1 MNPKISIVIP
11 VYNVEKYVSKCLQS
25 VVNQT
30 YRNLEIIIVNDGST
44 DNSVEIVK
52 KYKKIDQRIKLINK
66 ENGGLSS
73 ARNAGISLVTGQYV
87 TFIDSDDWISSNYID
102 EMVLE
107 TFKYSSDIVSIRETL
122 VEGNRYQK
130 HLLGTDTGQKVFEG
144 NCADALFSFW
154 DTNFAWGKLIRTNL
168 IKDKIEFPVGR
179 NYEDIGTMYK
189 IYDRANTLVI
199 SDKAS
204 YFYRIRENSITNNIK
219 RSDIEDQIFFLNQIR
234 NYKFKKKY
242 KYLNCYLLC
251 KGFVALSLLYKS
263 DIKVEQK
270 HLKEYIYA
278 SVSDLRIGL
287 TWMSVRENSFRIF
300 LMKMKLAD
308 KCLLI
313 KNHILKK
320 A

>member
-130 HLLGTDTGQKVFEG
+130 HLLGTDTGKKVFEG
-144 NCADALFSFW
+144 NCADALFSF
-154 DTNFAWGKLIRTNL
+154 
-168 IKDKIEFPVGR
+168 
-179 NYEDIGTMYK
+179 
-189 IYDRANTLVI
+189 
-199 SDKAS
+199 
-204 YFYRIRENSITNNIK
+204 
-219 RSDIEDQIFFLNQIR
+219 
-234 NYKFKKKY
+234 
-242 KYLNCYLLC
+242 
-251 KGFVALSLLYKS
+251 
-263 DIKVEQK
+263 
-270 HLKEYIYA
+270 
-278 SVSDLRIGL
+278 
-287 TWMSVRENSFRIF
+287 
-300 LMKMKLAD
+300 
-308 KCLLI
+308 
-313 KNHILKK
+313 
-320 A
+320 